1 MDPLVEVASRCRGA
15 ARALRGLVTTRVE
28 EQTSFVPC
36 RSFCL
41 TSVSH
46 TWVRMTHT
54 SRRPRRPTTGPS
66 SSASRSPCSRRA
78 SSGARRPWSAPQ
90 GKRRHSPITLYL
102 AIDERQY
109 RATCFHMT
117 GPHLRCDGR
126 GRPSSAVQPPDDAT
140 QEGRELNSS
149 AGLTASYHCQGR
161 GSEGAWRSGGRA
173 RDVLARKVYV
183 GWQGTLW
190 GWSKGIS

>member
-1 MDPLVEVASRCRGA
+1 MEN
-15 ARALRGLVTTRVE
+15 
-28 EQTSFVPC
+28 EQFDSLLAHAH
-36 RSFCL
+36 FCL
-41 TSVSH
+41 SSVSQ
-46 TWVRMTHT
+46 TCARMTHT

-90 GKRRHSPITLYL
+90 GKRRHLPITLYL

-140 QEGRELNSS
+140 QEGGEPPLCPDRHKPCPKGSNYVPGTEVPGSS
-149 AGLTASYHCQGR
+149 SPLSHGPCLASSPC
-161 GSEGAWRSGGRA
+161 SSGEVPRPVPRA
-173 RDVLARKVYV
+173 RRSSCQEPLQRQTIWP
-183 GWQGTLW
+183 G
-190 GWSKGIS
+190 